1 MAYRLSFGSNR
12 LLVSETTQ
20 LVSNFLE
27 TNNWDETKS
36 FGIEKNVV
44 NYPSPASVERVVHEM
59 CVRLKSLNQTELD
72 FFANADLAD
81 RTMLCWLSVCR
92 TYPLV
97 GDFTERV
104 IREAF
109 WAYRECLET
118 TDFEF
123 FIEEEKA
130 AHKELDEISDV
141 YISTMTRVLFHM
153 LREVGILSERNAL
166 QGLLPSSALLLTIEH
181 GKNNANLYLPMR

>member
-1 MAYRLSFGSNR
+1 MAEST
-12 LLVSETTQ
+12 LLVS
-20 LVSNFLE
+20 SYLE
-27 TNNWDETKS
+27 TSDWNETKS
-36 FGIEKNVV
+36 FGVKTNVV
-44 NYPSPASVERVVHEM
+44 NYASSSSVGRVVHEL
-59 CVRLKSLNQTELD
+59 CVRLSNLNNAELE
-72 FFANADLAD
+72 FFANADLTD

-123 FIEEEKA
+123 FIEDEKGL
-130 AHKELDEISDV
+130 HEELDQISAV

-153 LREVGILSERNAL
+153 LREVGILSEANEL
-166 QGLLPSSALLLTIEH
+166 QGLLPSAGLLSTIEQ
-181 GKNNANLYLPMR
+181 GKGDANLYLPMR

>member
-12 LLVSETTQ
+12 LLVSETTK
-20 LVSNFLE
+20 LVSNYLE
-27 TNNWDETKS
+27 TNNWDQTKS
-36 FGIEKNVV
+36 FGIENNVV
-44 NYPSPASVERVVHEM
+44 NYPSSASVGRVVHEM
-59 CVRLKSLNQTELD
+59 CVRLKSLTDTELD
-72 FFANADLAD
+72 FLANADLPD
-81 RTMLCWLSVCR
+81 RTMLCWVSVCR

-109 WAYRECLET
+109 WAYREYLGPT
-118 TDFEF
+118 VFEF

-166 QGLLPSSALLLTIEH
+166 QNLLPSSALLSIVGN
-181 GKNNANLYLPMR
+181 GKNDANLYFPMR

>member
-12 LLVSETTQ
+12 LLVSETTK
-20 LVSNFLE
+20 LVSNYLE
-27 TNNWDETKS
+27 TNNWDQTKL
-36 FGIEKNVV
+36 FGIENNVV
-44 NYPSPASVERVVHEM
+44 NYPSSASVGRVVHEM
-59 CVRLKSLNQTELD
+59 CVRLKSLTYTELD
-72 FFANADLAD
+72 FLANADLPD
-81 RTMLCWLSVCR
+81 RTMLCWVSVCR

-109 WAYRECLET
+109 WAYREYLEP

-153 LREVGILSERNAL
+153 LREVGILSERNEL
-166 QGLLPSSALLLTIEH
+166 QNLLPSSALLYIVEN
-181 GKNNANLYLPMR
+181 GKNDANLYFPMR

>member
-44 NYPSPASVERVVHEM
+44 NYPSPASVGRVVHEM
-59 CVRLKSLNQTELD
+59 CVRLKSLNRTELD

-130 AHKELDEISDV
+130 SHKELDEISDV
-141 YISTMTRVLFHM
+141 YVSTMTRVLFHM

-166 QGLLPSSALLLTIEH
+166 QGLLPSSALLFTIEH
-181 GKNNANLYLPMR
+181 GKNDANLYLPMR